1 MPTAAEAVIS
11 QLPSR
16 AATRC
21 LRAFCLIVDARP
33 RLPSSRDDAKVQ
45 CAICRFLLALYI
57 VDVLSWVVFK
67 VIQFEAIATAA
78 GAYESD
84 SESFPLSPVIFVTIL
99 HTLETTI
106 EIGASAAV
114 PLVFRLVE
122 GGAELHPGRLAAFC
136 MKVYS
141 ASALCALAIS
151 VALSPCILGG
161 AVDAAGQQ
169 MAECEEATCVCPAV
183 TASQGSAPAA
193 AAAAAVACDLLWI
206 PTNGTSG
213 ACCLR
218 RGVAVEWCAAAASSS
233 CPLAPPALAAVL
245 SSVYCVFYCFMN
257 QVRHHY
263 GSRRG
268 RNLPSFQQFDG
279 NRVPP

>member
-1 MPTAAEAVIS
+1 MS

-16 AATRC
+16 ATTRC

-33 RLPSSRDDAKVQ
+33 RLPNSRDDAKVQ
-45 CAICRFLLALYI
+45 CAICRFLLALYMI
-57 VDVLSWVVFK
+57 DVLSWVVFK

-78 GAYESD
+78 GAYDSD
-84 SESFPLSPVIFVTIL
+84 SFPLSPVIFVTIL

-114 PLVFRLVE
+114 PLVFRFVE

-136 MKVYS
+136 MKVYA
-141 ASALCALAIS
+141 ASTLCALAMS
-151 VALSPCILGG
+151 LALSPCILGG

-169 MAECEEATCVCPAV
+169 MTECEEAICVCPAV
-183 TASQGSAPAA
+183 AASPGAAAAA
-193 AAAAAVACDLLWI
+193 AAAAAVACDLLWM

-233 CPLAPPALAAVL
+233 CPLGPSALVAVL
-245 SSVYCVFYCFMN
+245 SSIYCVFYCFMN
-257 QVRHHY
+257 QVRH
-263 GSRRG
+263 
-268 RNLPSFQQFDG
+268 Q
-279 NRVPP
+279 